1 MRAEGAI
8 GPAASLGIPNFR
20 WLWLGTVFSSIG
32 QWMQQVVLGWVVYDL
47 TGSGTILGGVNGVRS
62 VAMLGF
68 GPFAGVFI
76 DRADAKRVM
85 VVVSLFLMALSALM
99 GVLLFTDLI
108 EVWHIFL
115 FMFAFGLAQVLDQP
129 LRATMTFLLVPPR
142 LAPNAMALNT
152 AAMSS
157 TRALGPGVGGALLPL
172 IGAAGAFFAQAASYL
187 FATLTR
193 FMIAFPEREQAQ
205 RRDSPLQNLKD
216 GVHFVATARYTR
228 AFLLL
233 NLTAPVLLIPIFTAL
248 TPIYAKDVFES
259 NETGLGLLVAMVG
272 VGGVLGAATV
282 AALGSFERRGLLE
295 IVALF
300 GFSAGLFG
308 FSFAAEL
315 WQGLLLMLFTGFAEQ
330 VFLLTNMTM
339 LQLTVPNR
347 MRGRV
352 SSLMMLGFG
361 LMPIGALAAGAGS
374 DAIGPQAITRI
385 MAGAGGLIAVLLL
398 LAAPIVRNATL
409 SHMMRLHAEANEDAG
424 QTAPAEA

>member
-1 MRAEGAI
+1 MSAPGAVS
-8 GPAASLGIPNFR
+8 PTASLSIPSFR
-20 WLWLGTVFSSIG
+20 WLWLGTVFSSMG
-32 QWMQQVVLGWVVYDL
+32 QWMQQVVLGWVVYDM
-47 TGSGTILGGVNGVRS
+47 TGSGTILGGVNAARS
-62 VAMLGF
+62 IAVLGF

-76 DRADAKRVM
+76 DRMDAKRVM
-85 VVVSLFLMALSALM
+85 VAVSVFLMVLSVLM
-99 GVLLFTDLI
+99 GILLFTDLI
-108 EVWHIFL
+108 QVWHIFL

-129 LRATMTFLLVPPR
+129 LRTTMTFLLVPPR

-187 FATLTR
+187 FATITR
-193 FMIAFPEREQAQ
+193 FMIAFPPREQVL
-205 RRDSPLQNLKD
+205 RPGSPLQNLKD
-216 GVHFVATARYTR
+216 GVRFVATARYTR

-248 TPIYAKDVFES
+248 TPIYAKDVFHS

-272 VGGVLGAATV
+272 VGGVLGAVAV

-295 IVALF
+295 IIALF
-300 GFSAGLFG
+300 GFSAGLFS
-308 FSFAAEL
+308 FSFAREL
-315 WQGLLLMLFTGFAEQ
+315 WQGLMLMLLTGFAEQ
-330 VFLLTNMTM
+330 IFMLTNMTM

-361 LMPIGALAAGAGS
+361 LMPLGALVAGTGS

-385 MAGAGGLIAVLLL
+385 MAGAGAGVAVLLL

-409 SHMMRLHAEANEDAG
+409 SHMMRLHAEANEEAP
-424 QTAPAEA
+424 QTAPTEA